1 MPTITGDLRLVTQ
14 IPAGA
19 THLHIHAPQTRVTGS
34 TVILTD
40 PDIIQVKPDGT
51 FTTTIEPGEAICIP
65 AYSGTMGLPIPILV
79 KPETTT
85 FAEAVRNAGNLTAG
99 ERDSVINM
107 YHEIVAS
114 QQAAYAAASRAGAK
128 ATEAAAHAQAAAKS
142 AQTAADATPP
152 ATAATQ
158 GKIRLAGDL
167 TGTADNPKIITAGNS
182 AWSVNAE
189 PGSVKEGF
197 VKTKSDGQIHIHP
210 GLITQSWHAASKGYV
225 DNQINTRAPSQH
237 THRFQEL
244 QGLPTTFINPKVTGS
259 LNSFMV
265 RDDSGRAEVNEP
277 TTAKEIANKQYVDS
291 EIAKIGGTVYSDK
304 SPAGELKCW
313 RIGRMVFVNIREA
326 SSSRS
331 FELPRAFHPID
342 TVDFLLTVPN
352 RRDYPG
358 WCNILTDGSVQISFS
373 GTSNSADRG
382 YGCATYMA
390 ATGSVN

>member
-1 MPTITGDLRLVTQ
+1 MPTITGDLKLVTQ

-34 TVILTD
+34 TVILTN

-85 FAEAVRNAGNLTAG
+85 FAEAVRNAGNLTAD

-114 QQAAYAAASRAGAK
+114 QQAAAAAASRAGAK
-128 ATEAAAHAQAAAKS
+128 ATEAATHAQAAAKS
-142 AQTAADATPP
+142 ATEAAAAIPP
-152 ATAATQ
+152 ATATTQ

-167 TGTADNPKIITAGNS
+167 IGTADNPKIITAGNS

-277 TTAKEIANKQYVDS
+277 TTAKEIANKQYVDG
-291 EIAKIGGTVYSDK
+291 EIAKVGGNLRKEIIFGSQVSVFK
-304 SPAGELKCW
+304 V
-313 RIGRMVFVNIREA
+313 GRWVFINVREA
-326 SSSRS
+326 SGGYKGQLSI
-331 FELPRAFHPID
+331 AFRPIED
-342 TVDFLLTVPN
+342 VDFFLTVPN
-352 RRDYPG
+352 RRGYPG
-358 WCNILTDGSVQISFS
+358 FCNVLTNGKVEINFS
-373 GTSNSADRG
+373 GDTNSSDQG
-382 YGCATYMA
+382 FGCATYLA
-390 ATGSVN
+390 AE

>member
-1 MPTITGDLRLVTQ
+1 MPTITGDLKLVTQ

-85 FAEAVRNAGNLTAG
+85 FAEAVRNAGNLTAD
-99 ERDSVINM
+99 ERDSVISM

-114 QQAAYAAASRAGAK
+114 QQAAAAAASRAGAK
-128 ATEAAAHAQAAAKS
+128 ATEAATHAQAAAKS
-142 AQTAADATPP
+142 ATEAAAAIPP
-152 ATAATQ
+152 ATTSTQ

-210 GLITQSWHAASKGYV
+210 NLITQSWHAASKGYV
-225 DNQINTRAPSQH
+225 DGQISTRAIVGHMHDLS
-237 THRFQEL
+237 TII
-244 QGLPTTFINPKVTGS
+244 GLPNKASDQVGVYSEATVMTRDNTGRSEVADPIDPKDIT
-259 LNSFMV
+259 
-265 RDDSGRAEVNEP
+265 
-277 TTAKEIANKQYVDS
+277 NKQYVDG
-291 EIAKIGGTVYSDK
+291 EIAKNGAVHSNDLYSRQV
-304 SPAGELKCW
+304 KCW
-313 RIGRMVFVNIREA
+313 RIGRWVFINVREA
-326 SSSRS
+326 SGGYKGQ
-331 FELPRAFHPID
+331 LPIRYRPIED
-342 TVDFLLTVPN
+342 VDFFLTVPN
-352 RRDYPG
+352 RRGYPG
-358 WCNILTDGSVQISFS
+358 FCNVLTNGKVEINFS
-373 GTSNSADRG
+373 GETNSSDRG
-382 YGCATYMA
+382 FGCATYLA
-390 ATGSVN
+390 AE

>member
-1 MPTITGDLRLVTQ
+1 MPTITGDLKLVTQ

-85 FAEAVRNAGNLTAG
+85 FAEAVRNAGNLTAD

-114 QQAAYAAASRAGAK
+114 QQAAAAAASRAGAK
-128 ATEAAAHAQAAAKS
+128 ATEAATHAQAAAKS
-142 AQTAADATPP
+142 ATEAAAAIPP
-152 ATAATQ
+152 ATATTQ

-182 AWSVNAE
+182 AWSITADAH
-189 PGSVKEGF
+189 PAKAGF
-197 VKTKSDGQIHIHP
+197 VKTQPDGQIHIETP
-210 GLITQSWHAASKGYV
+210 SITSYWHAVNKKYV

-265 RDDSGRAEVNEP
+265 RDDNGRAEVNEP

-291 EIAKIGGTVYSDK
+291 EIAKISTVYSDK
-304 SPAGELKCW
+304 SPAGELRCW
-313 RIGRMVFVNIREA
+313 RIGRMVFINIREA
-326 SSSRS
+326 SSGRS
-331 FELPRAFHPID
+331 FELPNAFHPID

-358 WCNILTDGSVQISFS
+358 WCNVLASGQVTISFS
-373 GTSNSADRG
+373 GTPNSADRG

-390 ATGSVN
+390 ATSSVN

>member
-51 FTTTIEPGEAICIP
+51 FTTAIEPGEAICIP

-85 FAEAVRNAGNLTAG
+85 FAEAVRNAGNLTAD

-114 QQAAYAAASRAGAK
+114 QQAAAAAASRAGAK
-128 ATEAAAHAQAAAKS
+128 AAEAATHAQAAAKS
-142 AQTAADATPP
+142 ATEAAAAIPP
-152 ATAATQ
+152 ATATTQ

-167 TGTADNPKIITAGNS
+167 TGTAENPKIITAGNA

-225 DNQINTRAPSQH
+225 DDQINTRAPSQH

-265 RDDSGRAEVNEP
+265 RDDNGRAEVNEP

-291 EIAKIGGTVYSDK
+291 EIAKINTVYSDK
-304 SPAGELKCW
+304 SPEGELRCW
-313 RIGRMVFVNIREA
+313 RIGRMVFINIREA

-331 FELPRAFHPID
+331 FELPGAFHPID

-358 WCNILTDGSVQISFS
+358 WCNILANGEVTISFS
-373 GTSNSADRG
+373 GTPKSTDRG

-390 ATGSVN
+390 ATSSAN

>member
-1 MPTITGDLRLVTQ
+1 MPTITGDLKLVTQ

-51 FTTTIEPGEAICIP
+51 FTTTIEPGEAVCIP

-85 FAEAVRNAGNLTAG
+85 FAEAVRNAGNLTAD

-114 QQAAYAAASRAGAK
+114 QQAAAAAASRAGAK
-128 ATEAAAHAQAAAKS
+128 ATEAAIHAQAAAKS
-142 AQTAADATPP
+142 AQTAADAIPP

-182 AWSVNAE
+182 AWSITADAH
-189 PGSVKEGF
+189 PAKAGF
-197 VKTKSDGQIHIHP
+197 VKTQPDGQIHIETP
-210 GLITQSWHAASKGYV
+210 SITSYWHAVNKKYV

-265 RDDSGRAEVNEP
+265 RDDNGRAEVNEP

-291 EIAKIGGTVYSDK
+291 EIAKISTVYSDK
-304 SPAGELKCW
+304 SPAGELRCW
-313 RIGRMVFVNIREA
+313 RIGRMVFINIREA

-331 FELPRAFHPID
+331 FEIPNAFHPID

-358 WCNILTDGSVQISFS
+358 WCNVLASGQVTISFS
-373 GTSNSADRG
+373 GTPNSADRG

-390 ATGSVN
+390 ATSSVN

>member
-1 MPTITGDLRLVTQ
+1 MPTITGDLQLVTQ

-85 FAEAVRNAGNLTAG
+85 FAEAVRNAGNLTAD
-99 ERDSVINM
+99 ERDSVITM

-114 QQAAYAAASRAGAK
+114 QQAAAAAASRAGAK
-128 ATEAAAHAQAAAKS
+128 ATEAAVHAQAAAKS
-142 AQTAADATPP
+142 ATEAAAAIPP
-152 ATAATQ
+152 ATATTQ

-182 AWSVNAE
+182 AWSITADAH
-189 PGSVKEGF
+189 PAKAGF
-197 VKTKSDGQIHIHP
+197 VKTQPDGQIHIETP
-210 GLITQSWHAASKGYV
+210 SITSYWHAVNKKYV

-265 RDDSGRAEVNEP
+265 RDDNGRAEVNEP

-291 EIAKIGGTVYSDK
+291 EIAKISTVYSDK
-304 SPAGELKCW
+304 SPAGELRCW
-313 RIGRMVFVNIREA
+313 RIGRMVFINIREA
-326 SSSRS
+326 SSGRS
-331 FELPRAFHPID
+331 FELPNAFHPID

-358 WCNILTDGSVQISFS
+358 WCNVLASGQVTISFS
-373 GTSNSADRG
+373 GTPNSADRG

-390 ATGSVN
+390 ATSSVN

>member
-1 MPTITGDLRLVTQ
+1 MPTITGDLKLVTQ

-85 FAEAVRNAGNLTAG
+85 FAEAVRNAGNLTAD

-114 QQAAYAAASRAGAK
+114 QQAAAAAASRAGAK
-128 ATEAAAHAQAAAKS
+128 AAEAATHAQAAAKS

-152 ATAATQ
+152 ATATTQ

-167 TGTADNPKIITAGNS
+167 IGTADNPKIITAGNS
-182 AWSVNAE
+182 VWSITADAH
-189 PGSVKEGF
+189 PAKAGF
-197 VKTKSDGQIHIHP
+197 VKTQPDGQIHIETP
-210 GLITQSWHAASKGYV
+210 SITSYWHAVNKKYV
-225 DNQINTRAPSQH
+225 DDQINTRAPSQH

-291 EIAKIGGTVYSDK
+291 EIAKISTVYSDK
-304 SPAGELKCW
+304 SPAGELRCW
-313 RIGRMVFVNIREA
+313 RIGRMVFINIREA

-331 FELPRAFHPID
+331 FELPNAFHPID
-342 TVDFLLTVPN
+342 TVDFLLTVPS

-358 WCNILTDGSVQISFS
+358 WCNVLASGQVTISFS
-373 GTSNSADRG
+373 GTPNSADRG

-390 ATGSVN
+390 ATSSAN

>member
-1 MPTITGDLRLVTQ
+1 MPTITGDLKLVTQ

-51 FTTTIEPGEAICIP
+51 FATTIEPGEAICIP

-79 KPETTT
+79 KPGTTT
-85 FAEAVRNAGNLTAG
+85 FAEAVRNAGNLTAD
-99 ERDSVINM
+99 ERDSVITM

-114 QQAAYAAASRAGAK
+114 QQAAAAAASRAGAK
-128 ATEAAAHAQAAAKS
+128 ATEAAGHAQAAAKS
-142 AQTAADATPP
+142 ATEAAAAIPP
-152 ATAATQ
+152 ATATTQ

-167 TGTADNPKIITAGNS
+167 TGTADNPKIITAGDAAYSVSIGS
-182 AWSVNAE
+182 AKV
-189 PGSVKEGF
+189 GF
-197 VKTKSDGQIHIHP
+197 VKTQSDGQIHIQRST
-210 GLITQSWHAASKGYV
+210 ITQPWHAVSKGYV
-225 DNQINTRAPSQH
+225 DDQISTRAPSQH

-265 RDDSGRAEVNEP
+265 RDDNGRAEVNEP

-291 EIAKIGGTVYSDK
+291 EIAKINTVYSDK
-304 SPAGELKCW
+304 SPEGELRCW
-313 RIGRMVFVNIREA
+313 RIGRMVFINIREA

-331 FELPRAFHPID
+331 FELPGAFHPID

-358 WCNILTDGSVQISFS
+358 WCNVLANGEVTISFS
-373 GTSNSADRG
+373 GTPNSADRG

-390 ATGSVN
+390 ATSSAN

>member
-1 MPTITGDLRLVTQ
+1 MPTITGDLKLVTQ

-85 FAEAVRNAGNLTAG
+85 FAEAVRNAGNLTAD

-114 QQAAYAAASRAGAK
+114 QQAAASAASRAGAK
-128 ATEAAAHAQAAAKS
+128 ATEAAIHAQAAAKS
-142 AQTAADATPP
+142 ATEAAAAIPP
-152 ATAATQ
+152 ATTTTQ

-210 GLITQSWHAASKGYV
+210 NLITQSWHAASKGYV
-225 DNQINTRAPSQH
+225 DDQINTRAPVRHVQDLS
-237 THRFQEL
+237 TII
-244 QGLPTTFINPKVTGS
+244 GLPNKASDQVGVYSESTVMTRDSTGRSEVADPIDPKDIT
-259 LNSFMV
+259 
-265 RDDSGRAEVNEP
+265 
-277 TTAKEIANKQYVDS
+277 NKQYVDG
-291 EIAKIGGTVYSDK
+291 EIAKIGTVYSDK

-331 FELPRAFHPID
+331 FELPRAFYPID
-342 TVDFLLTVPN
+342 IVDFLLTVPN

-358 WCNILTDGSVQISFS
+358 WCNILTNGSVQISFS
-373 GTSNSADRG
+373 GTSNSSDRG
-382 YGCATYMA
+382 FGCATYLA
-390 ATGSVN
+390 AE

>member
-1 MPTITGDLRLVTQ
+1 MPTITGDLKLVTQ

-40 PDIIQVKPDGT
+40 PDIIQVKSDGT
-51 FTTTIEPGEAICIP
+51 FATTIEPGEAICIP

-85 FAEAVRNAGNLTAG
+85 FAEAVRNAGNLTAD

-114 QQAAYAAASRAGAK
+114 QQAAAAAASRAGAK
-128 ATEAAAHAQAAAKS
+128 ATEAATHAQAAAKS
-142 AQTAADATPP
+142 ATEAAAAIPP
-152 ATAATQ
+152 ATATTQ

-182 AWSVNAE
+182 AWSITADAH
-189 PGSVKEGF
+189 PAKAGF
-197 VKTKSDGQIHIHP
+197 VKTQPDGQIHIETP
-210 GLITQSWHAASKGYV
+210 SITSYWHAVNKKYV

-265 RDDSGRAEVNEP
+265 RDDNGRAEVNEP

-291 EIAKIGGTVYSDK
+291 EIAKISTVYSDK
-304 SPAGELKCW
+304 SPAGELRCW
-313 RIGRMVFVNIREA
+313 RIGRMVFINIREA
-326 SSSRS
+326 SSGRS
-331 FELPRAFHPID
+331 FEIPNAFHPID

-358 WCNILTDGSVQISFS
+358 WCNVLASGQVTISFS
-373 GTSNSADRG
+373 GTPNSADRG

-390 ATGSVN
+390 ATSSVN

>member
-1 MPTITGDLRLVTQ
+1 MPTITGDLKLVTQ

-79 KPETTT
+79 KLETTT
-85 FAEAVRNAGNLTAG
+85 FAEAVRNAGNLTAD

-114 QQAAYAAASRAGAK
+114 QQAAAAAASRAGAK
-128 ATEAAAHAQAAAKS
+128 ATEAAIHAQAAAKS
-142 AQTAADATPP
+142 ATEAAAAIPP
-152 ATAATQ
+152 ATATTQ

-182 AWSVNAE
+182 AWSITADAH
-189 PGSVKEGF
+189 PAKAGF
-197 VKTKSDGQIHIHP
+197 VKTQPDGQIHIETP
-210 GLITQSWHAASKGYV
+210 SITSYWHAVNKKYV

-265 RDDSGRAEVNEP
+265 RDDNGRAEVNEP

-291 EIAKIGGTVYSDK
+291 EIAKISTVYSDK
-304 SPAGELKCW
+304 SPAGELRCW
-313 RIGRMVFVNIREA
+313 RIGRMVFINIREA
-326 SSSRS
+326 SSGRS
-331 FELPRAFHPID
+331 FELPNAFHPID

-358 WCNILTDGSVQISFS
+358 WCNVLASGQVTISFS
-373 GTSNSADRG
+373 GTPNRADRG

-390 ATGSVN
+390 ATSSVN

>member
-1 MPTITGDLRLVTQ
+1 MPTITGDLKLVTQ

-34 TVILTD
+34 TVILTN

-85 FAEAVRNAGNLTAG
+85 FAEAVRNAGNLTAD
-99 ERDSVINM
+99 ERDSVITM

-114 QQAAYAAASRAGAK
+114 QQAAAAAASRAGAK

-182 AWSVNAE
+182 VWSVDAGA
-189 PGSVKEGF
+189 GSVKEGF
-197 VKTKSDGQIHIHP
+197 VKTQSDGQIHIDSNS
-210 GLITQSWHAASKGYV
+210 ITSYWHAVNKKYV
-225 DNQINTRAPSQH
+225 DDQISTRAPSQH

-265 RDDSGRAEVNEP
+265 RDDNGRAEVNEP

-291 EIAKIGGTVYSDK
+291 EIAKINTVYSDK
-304 SPAGELKCW
+304 SPEGELRCW
-313 RIGRMVFVNIREA
+313 RIGRMVFINIREA

-331 FELPRAFHPID
+331 FELPGAFHPID
-342 TVDFLLTVPN
+342 PVDFLLTVPN

-358 WCNILTDGSVQISFS
+358 WCNVLANGEVTISFS
-373 GTSNSADRG
+373 GTPKSTDRG

-390 ATGSVN
+390 ATSSAN

>member
-1 MPTITGDLRLVTQ
+1 MPTITGDLKLVTQ

-85 FAEAVRNAGNLTAG
+85 FAEAVRNAGNLTAD

-114 QQAAYAAASRAGAK
+114 QQAAAAAASRAGAK
-128 ATEAAAHAQAAAKS
+128 AAEAATHAQAAAKS

-152 ATAATQ
+152 ATATTQ

-225 DNQINTRAPSQH
+225 DDQINTRAPVSH
-237 THRFQEL
+237 LHYLREII
-244 QGLPTTFINPKVTGS
+244 GLPNNASAKVGVYDETTVMT
-259 LNSFMV
+259 
-265 RDDSGRAEVNEP
+265 RDSGGRSEVTNP
-277 TTAKEIANKQYVDS
+277 IDPNDIANKQYVDG
-291 EIAKIGGTVYSDK
+291 EIAKIGAVISNDLYSGQVK
-304 SPAGELKCW
+304 YW
-313 RIGRMVFVNIREA
+313 RIGRWIFINVREA
-326 SSSRS
+326 SGGYKGQ
-331 FELPRAFHPID
+331 LPIAYRPIED
-342 TVDFLLTVPN
+342 VDFFLTVPN
-352 RRDYPG
+352 RRGYPG
-358 WCNILTDGSVQISFS
+358 FCNVLTNGKVEINFS
-373 GTSNSADRG
+373 GDTNSSDRG
-382 YGCATYMA
+382 FGCATYLA
-390 ATGSVN
+390 AE

>member
-85 FAEAVRNAGNLTAG
+85 FAEAVRNAGNLTAD

-114 QQAAYAAASRAGAK
+114 QQAAASAASRAGAK
-128 ATEAAAHAQAAAKS
+128 ATEAATHAQAAAKS
-142 AQTAADATPP
+142 ATEAAAAIPP
-152 ATAATQ
+152 ATTTTQ

-167 TGTADNPKIITAGNS
+167 TGDADNPKIITAGNS

-225 DNQINTRAPSQH
+225 DNQINTRAPVDHIHNLSAISGVPNKA
-237 THRFQEL
+237 TDLVNAYKGE
-244 QGLPTTFINPKVTGS
+244 TTI
-259 LNSFMV
+259 MI
-265 RDDSGRAEVNEP
+265 RDAAGKSEVADP
-277 TTAKEIANKQYVDS
+277 DYSYEIANKRYVDG
-291 EIAKIGGTVYSDK
+291 EIAKLNGISDVDSVTDHITLRK
-304 SPAGELKCW
+304 
-313 RIGRMVFVNIREA
+313 IGRWVFINVRDAPPGAKGEV
-326 SSSRS
+326 
-331 FELPRAFHPID
+331 HPGFRPIEDID
-342 TVDFLLTVPN
+342 FFLTVPN
-352 RRDYPG
+352 YRGYPG
-358 WCNILTDGSVQISFS
+358 FCNVLTNGSVEVRFS
-373 GTSNSADRG
+373 GNASSADRG
-382 YGCATYMA
+382 FGCATYLA
-390 ATGSVN
+390 AE

>member
-1 MPTITGDLRLVTQ
+1 MPTITGDLKLVTQ

-51 FTTTIEPGEAICIP
+51 FTTTIEPGEAVCIP

-85 FAEAVRNAGNLTAG
+85 FAEAVRNAGNLTAD

-114 QQAAYAAASRAGAK
+114 QQAAAAAASRAGAK
-128 ATEAAAHAQAAAKS
+128 ATEAAIHAQAAAKS
-142 AQTAADATPP
+142 AQTAADAIPP
-152 ATAATQ
+152 ATAVTQ

-182 AWSVNAE
+182 AWSITADAH
-189 PGSVKEGF
+189 PAKAGF
-197 VKTKSDGQIHIHP
+197 VKTQPDGQIHIETP
-210 GLITQSWHAASKGYV
+210 SITSYWHAVNKKYV

-265 RDDSGRAEVNEP
+265 RDDNGRAEVNEP

-291 EIAKIGGTVYSDK
+291 EIAKISTVYSDK
-304 SPAGELKCW
+304 SPAGELRCW
-313 RIGRMVFVNIREA
+313 RIGRMVFINIREA

-331 FELPRAFHPID
+331 FEIPNAFHPID

-358 WCNILTDGSVQISFS
+358 WCNVLASGQVTISFS
-373 GTSNSADRG
+373 GTPNSADRG

-390 ATGSVN
+390 ATSSVN

>member
-1 MPTITGDLRLVTQ
+1 MPTITGDLKLVTQ

-79 KPETTT
+79 KPETVT
-85 FAEAVRNAGNLTAG
+85 FAEAVRNAGNLTAA

-114 QQAAYAAASRAGAK
+114 QQAAAAAASRAGAK
-128 ATEAAAHAQAAAKS
+128 ATEAATHAQAAAKS
-142 AQTAADATPP
+142 AQTAADAIPP
-152 ATAATQ
+152 ATATAQ

-210 GLITQSWHAASKGYV
+210 NLITQSWHAASKGYV
-225 DNQINTRAPSQH
+225 DDQISTRAPVSH
-237 THRFQEL
+237 LHYLREII
-244 QGLPTTFINPKVTGS
+244 GLPNNASAKVGVYSESTV
-259 LNSFMV
+259 MT
-265 RDDSGRAEVNEP
+265 RDSGGRSEVTNP
-277 TTAKEIANKQYVDS
+277 IDPNDIANKQYVDG
-291 EIAKIGGTVYSDK
+291 EIAKIGAVLSNDLYSGQVK
-304 SPAGELKCW
+304 YW
-313 RIGRMVFVNIREA
+313 RIGRWVFINVREA
-326 SSSRS
+326 SGGYKGQ
-331 FELPRAFHPID
+331 LPIAYRPIED
-342 TVDFLLTVPN
+342 VDFFLTVPN
-352 RRDYPG
+352 RRGYPG
-358 WCNILTDGSVQISFS
+358 FCNVLTNGKVEINFS
-373 GTSNSADRG
+373 GETNSSDRG
-382 YGCATYMA
+382 FGCATYLA
-390 ATGSVN
+390 AE